1 MERGRPYGGERVLIE
16 VKRWAA
22 AALPVVERYEGAAG
36 RAWFAALHR
45 HVLHPARATAGPDCR
60 RTARFRLPRR
70 SLVAQAMEAARN
82 GAFAAIG
89 GETERDAQ
97 PMAEA
102 LSIPAY
108 VMQEAALP
116 PTAEALRASLAGSSL
131 DRDGRRIRKAA
142 MTYRIAGDRETLRSF
157 YDLMYR
163 PHIQARH
170 GAAAHLEDFRRM
182 ENALASGGELL
193 CIDDGRGAWIA
204 GNYNIR
210 HKDKMVMAWTGTAPG
225 APGGASAAAYLFS
238 MERAIAL
245 GYERIGLGRSLP
257 FLGPGVARYKANWGG
272 VIRRDANPQAVAAA
286 FIDLARPEMR
296 SLLARHPLIIHAGQ
310 TLAAVQW
317 VESEAFDWSALAADI
332 ERFAGLGPWFVVGP
346 RGPLRDAASAHPRIR
361 PVVVDASVAAP
372 LWLGEAL
379 RGALHDASAV

>member
-1 MERGRPYGGERVLIE
+1 MLKE

-45 HVLHPARATAGPDCR
+45 HVPHPAGATAGPDCR
-60 RTARFRLPRR
+60 RTARFRSPRR
-70 SLVAQAMEAARN
+70 SLAAQAIAAART

-89 GETERDAQ
+89 GEAARDAET
-97 PMAEA
+97 MAEA

-131 DRDGRRIRKAA
+131 DRDMRRIRKAA
-142 MTYRIAGDRETLRSF
+142 MTFRIAGDRETLRRF
-157 YDLMYR
+157 YDHLYR
-163 PHIQARH
+163 PHIQSRH

-182 ENALASGGELL
+182 ESFLASGGELL
-193 CIDDGRGAWIA
+193 CIDDGHGAWIA
-204 GNYNIR
+204 GNYNVR
-210 HKDKMVMAWTGTAPG
+210 HNDKMVMAWTGTAPD

-296 SLLARHPLIIHAGQ
+296 SLLARHPLIVHAGQ
-310 TLAAVQW
+310 TLAAAQW
-317 VESEAFDWSALAADI
+317 IETETFDWSALAADI
-332 ERFAGLGPWFVVGP
+332 ERFAGLGPWFVIGA
-346 RGPLRDAASAHPRIR
+346 RNYLREAASAHPRIR
-361 PVVVDASVAAP
+361 PVLVEPSAAAP

-379 RGALHDASAV
+379 HGPLQDASAL